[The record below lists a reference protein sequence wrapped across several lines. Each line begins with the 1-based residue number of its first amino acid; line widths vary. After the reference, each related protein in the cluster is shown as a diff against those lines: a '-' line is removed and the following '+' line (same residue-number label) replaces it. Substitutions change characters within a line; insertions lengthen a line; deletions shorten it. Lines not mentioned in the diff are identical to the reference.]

1 MQHSYA
7 NKIYARHD
15 GNRSW
20 AAIQVTTA
28 SAICAVLDMLAHGK
42 LPQKGLI
49 LQEQIP
55 LAAFLENRFGKA
67 YAVTTGIA
75 LAA

>member
-1 MQHSYA
+1 
-7 NKIYARHD
+7 
-15 GNRSW
+15 
-20 AAIQVTTA
+20 
-28 SAICAVLDMLAHGK
+28 MLAHGK

-67 YAVTTGIA
+67 YAVTTGVA